1 MSTPRTSMLL
11 FGLATATLVLYLA
24 FGASASADD
33 CASRIV
39 DIGGLLQLPSAVAED
54 CMRTGWM
61 QAALTALMGL
71 FGGTALARQV
81 MKRSPRRKRELPAV
95 SKNKLIEVV
104 KDNEKKAK
112 ELEESWKKKK
122 IKKEEDD
129 DRKPYHMGV
138 SEKIGKALQEVQA
151 EIDKLK
157 SLEEQNTQK
166 AKEEAEKMRV
176 RLSALL
182 WALSKTLESND
193 GYDLESQSPQLPGSV
208 GRFPAGK
215 ETDPKP
221 PYKCNKFV
229 VDAYAYGA
237 GIGLATKDGQLGFP
251 SKNGIDP
258 PMAADLA
265 GSGPLRNL
273 TMAQVYQQPSTRPG
287 DIVSFA
293 PKPHH
298 HGHTTI
304 YLGNGLVVSAKP
316 DDGATIELLDA
327 ESQDDDHVATRV
339 RKYTAS
345 GK

>member
-1 MSTPRTSMLL
+1 MMSPSRAWALL
-11 FGLATATLVLYLA
+11 ISLATATLALYLA

-39 DIGGLLQLPSAVAED
+39 NVGGLLQLPGAVVED
-54 CMRTGWM
+54 CMRTGWT
-61 QAALTALMGL
+61 QAVITALLGL
-71 FGGTALARQV
+71 FGGSALARQV
-81 MKRSPRRKRELPAV
+81 MKRRHKRKRELPTV
-95 SKNKLIEVV
+95 SKNKLIELV
-104 KDNEKKAK
+104 KNNEKKAK
-112 ELEESWKKKK
+112 KLEELWKKKK
-122 IKKEEDD
+122 IKEDD
-129 DRKPYHMGV
+129 TKPYHIGV

-166 AKEEAEKMRV
+166 AKDEAEKMRA

-182 WALSKTLESND
+182 WALSKTLEQHD
-193 GYDLESQSPQLPGSV
+193 GYDLESASPQLPGSV

-215 ETDPKP
+215 ETDPRP

-273 TMAQVYQQPSTRPG
+273 TMAQVYQQSSTSPG
-287 DIVSFA
+287 DIVSLA

-327 ESQDDDHVATRV
+327 ESQDEDHVATRV